1 VGIAEAGEF
10 QVTHPLNS
18 SNRRMA
24 ARSTVPLDQSQVG
37 REVIIAFELGDVRK
51 PIVIGVLCQPADKPS
66 VAPSPVRAKN
76 QSPLEA
82 ERNGEQLILTG
93 EREIVLRCGKA
104 SITLT
109 RAGKVV
115 IRGAYVLSRSSGAN
129 QVKGAS
135 VQIN

>member
-1 VGIAEAGEF
+1 VGITEAGEF
-10 QVTHPLNS
+10 QVIHPLDPS
-18 SNRRMA
+18 SRPVA
-24 ARSTVPLDQSQVG
+24 ARSTVPLDRGHVG
-37 REVIIAFELGDVRK
+37 RELIIVFERGDVQK
-51 PIVIGVLCQPADKPS
+51 PIVLGVLWHATDKPS
-66 VAPSPVRAKN
+66 V
-76 QSPLEA
+76 
-82 ERNGEQLILTG
+82 EQCILTA

-109 RAGKVV
+109 RAGKVI

>member
-18 SNRRMA
+18 SNRPMA

-37 REVIIAFELGDVRK
+37 RDVIIAFEIGDVQK
-51 PIVIGVLCQPADKPS
+51 PIVMGVLWQPADKPS
-66 VAPSPVRAKN
+66 VAPSPVRAAN
-76 QSPLEA
+76 QSPFKT
-82 ERNGEQLILTG
+82 ERDGEQLILMA
-93 EREIVLRCGKA
+93 EREIVLRCGNA